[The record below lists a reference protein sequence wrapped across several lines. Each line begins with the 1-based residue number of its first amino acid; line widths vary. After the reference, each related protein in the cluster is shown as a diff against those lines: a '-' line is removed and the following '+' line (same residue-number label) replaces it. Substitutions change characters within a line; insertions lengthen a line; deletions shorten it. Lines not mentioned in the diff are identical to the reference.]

1 MRRLA
6 PVVLYRSLGSSLPE
20 NVAPA
25 AALWGG
31 VTHFV
36 AQLEPGALQ
45 RAGLQGEGST
55 LGDALFDRIID
66 SPRGFTFSVDEHE
79 VSWDRVRTADG
90 RINAS
95 IEELANGPQAITSPE
110 YPFVLSA
117 GERRAYTANK
127 IFRDPAWRRKDRDG
141 ALRICP
147 EDAARLS
154 LSDGDTAKLSTVSGH
169 TEVVV
174 EISERM
180 QPGHVSLPN
189 DLGLDNASEAGEL
202 SRVGTA
208 PNELTVSGH
217 RDFFAGTP

>member
-1 MRRLA
+1 MPELSKNWAKCPKKSKAYVKHWNIRAVRRLRKHLMRPKRITRLCVDLPPWCCIVRSA
-6 PVVLYRSLGSSLPE
+6 VVCQRTSHLPRRYGE
-20 NVAPA
+20 
-25 AALWGG
+25 G

-36 AQLEPGALQ
+36 AQREPGALQ

-79 VSWDRVRTADG
+79 VSWDRARTADG

-127 IFRDPAWRRKDRDG
+127 IFRDPA
-141 ALRICP
+141 
-147 EDAARLS
+147 
-154 LSDGDTAKLSTVSGH
+154 
-169 TEVVV
+169 
-174 EISERM
+174 
-180 QPGHVSLPN
+180 
-189 DLGLDNASEAGEL
+189 
-202 SRVGTA
+202 
-208 PNELTVSGH
+208 
-217 RDFFAGTP
+217 